1 MCESRKTRSDVP
13 HVLGI
18 KRMFLSLC
26 DVPLWLHYTTG
37 ILSSWVYVNLIV
49 PSFPWLVSRIC
60 CTVMDVLTVQYC
72 GLIKLPVFRLVFF
85 FPFLYRVR
93 CTVIYLK
100 KLCIDILA

>member
-1 MCESRKTRSDVP
+1 MRSDVP
-13 HVLGI
+13 RVLGI

-37 ILSSWVYVNLIV
+37 ILY
-49 PSFPWLVSRIC
+49 PWLVSRIC
-60 CTVMDVLTVQYC
+60 CPVMDVLTVQYC

-85 FPFLYRVR
+85 LPSLYRVR

>member
-1 MCESRKTRSDVP
+1 MRSDVP
-13 HVLGI
+13 RVLGI

-49 PSFPWLVSRIC
+49 PSFPLLVSRIC
-60 CTVMDVLTVQYC
+60 CPVMDVLTVQYC

-85 FPFLYRVR
+85 LPSLYRVR